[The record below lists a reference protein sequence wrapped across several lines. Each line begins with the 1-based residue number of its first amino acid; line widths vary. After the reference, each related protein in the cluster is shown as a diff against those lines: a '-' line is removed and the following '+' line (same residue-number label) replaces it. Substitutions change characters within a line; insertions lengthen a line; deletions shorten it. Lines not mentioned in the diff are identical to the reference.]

1 MNSSVIVQD
10 IISIITLFLA
20 VFISQMVRDA
30 DALVLLLLMCVCL
43 QCVPPLPKCNNN
55 QQRDTTVSVES
66 ALYLIW

>member
-43 QCVPPLPKCNNN
+43 QCVPTLPKRNNN
-55 QQRDTTVSVES
+55 QQRDTTVTMHQCGERYV
-66 ALYLIW
+66 